1 MKLALQTT
9 VQWIKN
15 DWHSNPWRLAGE
27 TWNCVATLTAAI
39 IFAITAPNVPFL
51 WTYPIW
57 LSGTILMIFCGI
69 SRGSM
74 GIVVLSVCMT
84 IIDLSGYIR
93 LLLET
98 FN

>member
-15 DWHSNPWRLAGE
+15 DWHSNPWRLACE

-39 IFAITAPNVPFL
+39 IFALTAPNVPFL

-74 GIVVLSVCMT
+74 GIVVLSICMT

-98 FN
+98 FR